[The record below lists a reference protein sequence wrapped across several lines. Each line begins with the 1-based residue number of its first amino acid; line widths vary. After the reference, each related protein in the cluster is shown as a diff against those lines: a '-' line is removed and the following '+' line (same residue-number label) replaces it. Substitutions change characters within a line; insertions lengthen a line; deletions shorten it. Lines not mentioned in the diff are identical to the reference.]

1 MKKENENFIKLN
13 YLFLMFGFILE
24 KISSIFSK

>member
-24 KISSIFSK
+24 KMLDIFF

>member
-24 KISSIFSK
+24 KILDIFSK

>member
-1 MKKENENFIKLN
+1 MKEENENFIKLN

-24 KISSIFSK
+24 KMLDIFF

>member
-1 MKKENENFIKLN
+1 MKKENENTIKLN

-24 KISSIFSK
+24 KMLDIFF